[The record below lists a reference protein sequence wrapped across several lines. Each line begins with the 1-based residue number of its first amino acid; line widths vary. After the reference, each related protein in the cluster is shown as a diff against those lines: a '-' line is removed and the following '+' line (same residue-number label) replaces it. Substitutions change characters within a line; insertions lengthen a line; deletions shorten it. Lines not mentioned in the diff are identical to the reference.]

1 MDGSRQHPSLAYR
14 ASSSGTLIVA
24 CRSTPSQLCDDFNEF
39 LLLLEIMV
47 DFVAL
52 RGLPS
57 AHFGKLRGGLQFA
70 WKADLASG
78 EQFAMRI
85 VWRGVAWL
93 GCDDLAQNLTNCS
106 RLRLAAAS
114 AWALSS
120 AMRSEISIRF
130 NHLSAIDAATS
141 GFNSGLSTALR

>member
-57 AHFGKLRGGLQFA
+57 AHFGKAAR
-70 WKADLASG
+70 
-78 EQFAMRI
+78 
-85 VWRGVAWL
+85 
-93 GCDDLAQNLTNCS
+93 
-106 RLRLAAAS
+106 RLAVCLES
-114 AWALSS
+114 
-120 AMRSEISIRF
+120 RSCLRRAIR
-130 NHLSAIDAATS
+130 NADCLARRRMA
-141 GFNSGLSTALR
+141 GL